1 MGDINPNVA
10 LRAEMTRYFQEVMG
24 TEITRWEVSPDYPQL
39 LLLRD
44 IRGLLVQVRQFFPQE
59 EIELSEMTRDSW
71 SNAWKRLNY
80 LRVNLQI
87 EPLNRQLFLSDDPS
101 IVCLGE
107 IMYRSYSRPVKT
119 EESNLFH
126 REIIRTIR
134 VLDMSHEQVRSQL
147 KPDNASECARFLGF
161 LLRNLQAT
169 EECFHSTVLDILSTV
184 SSFINSEHVS
194 CVLEYLEMA
203 NPKAVSSTIL
213 KNIAIIVHAFY
224 SNKII
229 AGDIPLLLQ
238 MNTRLVQGLVQVFI
252 YVLGIFKRQD
262 PIGVVEDAYQALHI
276 VLFLIDQ
283 LLHGDHLVL
292 QQPALSSSI
301 NMNLLD
307 CIHEMIQ
314 IYLEQPSPDFMNIT
328 EYDWLLA
335 LSIARTLYLN
345 MWTEESKRVS

>member
-1 MGDINPNVA
+1 
-10 LRAEMTRYFQEVMG
+10 
-24 TEITRWEVSPDYPQL
+24 
-39 LLLRD
+39 
-44 IRGLLVQVRQFFPQE
+44 
-59 EIELSEMTRDSW
+59 
-71 SNAWKRLNY
+71 
-80 LRVNLQI
+80 
-87 EPLNRQLFLSDDPS
+87 
-101 IVCLGE
+101 
-107 IMYRSYSRPVKT
+107 
-119 EESNLFH
+119 
-126 REIIRTIR
+126 
-134 VLDMSHEQVRSQL
+134 
-147 KPDNASECARFLGF
+147 
-161 LLRNLQAT
+161 
-169 EECFHSTVLDILSTV
+169 
-184 SSFINSEHVS
+184 
-194 CVLEYLEMA
+194 MA

-345 MWTEESKRVS
+345 MWTEESKRVSEHSRLLLFLHSPICEHSDEVRASVSTTITMFLYFLDMRQRPTLQAP